1 MYDRIKTQ
9 GFKYKRGYDL
19 RNDLA
24 GVTHGSGH
32 GGHLRERCK
41 KKQITLFSYLVVLI
55 KIRHSVDTAEENH
68 VYPVTPCIEG

>member
-24 GVTHGSGH
+24 GVTHGLGC
-32 GGHLRERCK
+32 GGTWHLRERCK
-41 KKQITLFSYLVVLI
+41 KKQITLFSYLMVLI
-55 KIRHSVDTAEENH
+55 RINHGVATAEKYYK
-68 VYPVTPCIEG
+68 YPGTPY

>member
-1 MYDRIKTQ
+1 MDDRIKTQ

-24 GVTHGSGH
+24 GVTHGSGC

-41 KKQITLFSYLVVLI
+41 KKQITLFSYLMVLI
-55 KIRHSVDTAEENH
+55 KINHGVATAEKYH
-68 VYPVTPCIEG
+68 KYPATPY